1 MVGGSVALQGE
12 MGSVA
17 AAGRNLSSLDSLN
30 QAMGHLR
37 AGIGQVQASG
47 EAKALTQLVAACRP
61 IESLAQQIATARI
74 GAGSVLVSY
83 ASEVSAIQD
92 EVRRLKARKIA
103 AESRRQTVMASLAQV
118 NQGDPDGVT
127 QARRLSGRIGD
138 ANFELQQID
147 GALAACDQARR
158 AADTRCANSLNSFTA
173 SLAAVSVGAG
183 GRGQGVSLA
192 SLLTVAK
199 GTTRQETIDAVIA
212 EITTG
217 SLSPDEV
224 AKKWASLQL
233 VEQDVDD
240 LLPRTKFRLAG
251 VDGLPGWVLDMVS
264 QDALVYAIDN
274 PGKAYKWMGFSGSD
288 LSQDDFLKQ
297 LTELKAALKKA
308 KEDSTALPGSPKVQM
323 LGLGNHDG
331 AITTAISFGD
341 IDKASNI
348 GVNVPGIGSKVDGIG
363 NALGG
368 AKELFRAA
376 NNQNPDAT
384 YAMVTWYG
392 YRTPGTPQEGD
403 FSVWSMD
410 HAEAGATNLASFL
423 DGVHASRALGPNPM
437 PEHVVVLAHSYGS
450 TTATEALKL
459 TTYQVDAFVTY
470 GSAGVKNG
478 TTLDELH
485 TDKMF
490 STLSSGDAVAPKG
503 YGGLANDR
511 VNPIGLEGV
520 TEFSAR
526 TGEKKVNAHD
536 MFTEGD
542 SWSIWN
548 LSEDIGY
555 LSAGTSSL
563 DKMGEIFAGKV
574 G

>member
-1 MVGGSVALQGE
+1 MAEGSVALQGE

-17 AAGRNLSSLDSLN
+17 AAGRILSSLDSLN

-61 IESLAQQIATARI
+61 IESLAQQIATARV

-83 ASEVSAIQD
+83 AGEVSAIQE
-92 EVRRLKARKIA
+92 EVRRLQARKIA
-103 AESRRQTVMASLAQV
+103 AESRRHTVMTSLAQV
-118 NQGDPDGVT
+118 DQGDPDGVA

-138 ANFELQQID
+138 ENIELQQID
-147 GALAACDQARR
+147 SALAECDQARR
-158 AADTRCANSLNSFTA
+158 VADTRCANSLNSFTA
-173 SLAAVSVGAG
+173 SLAAVSAGTG

-212 EITTG
+212 EIVAG
-217 SLSPDEV
+217 SLTPDEA
-224 AKKWASLQL
+224 AKKWAGLQL
-233 VEQDVDD
+233 SEQEVKD
-240 LLPRTKFRLAG
+240 LPGRTKFRLAG
-251 VDGLPGWVLDMVS
+251 VDGLPGWAQNIVS
-264 QDALVYAIDN
+264 QDALNYAIKH

-288 LSQDDFLKQ
+288 LSKDDFVKQ
-297 LTELKAALKKA
+297 LTELNAALKKA
-308 KEDSTALPGSPKVQM
+308 KEDSTELPGSPKVQM
-323 LGLGNHDG
+323 LGFGNHDG

-341 IDKASNI
+341 VDTASNI
-348 GVNVPGIGSKVDGIG
+348 GVNVPGIGSTVDGIG

-368 AKELFRAA
+368 AKELFKAA
-376 NNQNPDAT
+376 NNANPSAT

-392 YRTPGTPQEGD
+392 YRTPGKPPGD
-403 FSVWSMD
+403 TGVWSLD
-410 HAEAGATNLASFL
+410 RANAGATNLANFL
-423 DGVHASRALGPNPM
+423 DGVHAFRALGASPM
-437 PEHVVVLAHSYGS
+437 PEHVVVFAHSYGS

-511 VNPIGLEGV
+511 VNPIGLKGV

-555 LSAGTSSL
+555 LTAGTSSL
-563 DKMGEIFAGKV
+563 DKMGEILAGKV